1 MGVYIVDTP
10 SDARAHGCL
19 HCRHTIL
26 MQGPMGVYIVDTPYD
41 ARAHGCLHSNASQRP
56 MGVYIPVHLHDST
69 LLIGHAER
77 VVGGMLQQLLHLACE
92 GGIFLEMLCACVCV
106 CVCLCQKFSTIQ
118 QSNVSKCSHENACI
132 SSV

>member
-1 MGVYIVDTP
+1 
-10 SDARAHGCL
+10 
-19 HCRHTIL
+19 
-26 MQGPMGVYIVDTPYD
+26 
-41 ARAHGCLHSNASQRP
+41 

-106 CVCLCQKFSTIQ
+106 CVCLCQNSPLY
-118 QSNVSKCSHENACI
+118 SKAMCPSAHMKMLAYPVFEGKED
-132 SSV
+132 SGDVDTSLHG